1 MGDEMKY
8 SEGQRNQIYEK
19 YLRPLKLKI
28 SQILLY
34 DTNAAADFLKK
45 YSVHIDDQMY
55 LLEAEDLKEEAK
67 DDSNTICNV
76 PRYLNVKIKEEIFL

>member
-34 DTNAAADFLKK
+34 DTNTAADFLKNIITYFK
-45 YSVHIDDQMY
+45 KQVTQNY
-55 LLEAEDLKEEAK
+55 
-67 DDSNTICNV
+67 
-76 PRYLNVKIKEEIFL
+76 

>member
-34 DTNAAADFLKK
+34 DTNAAAVDCFNYLTIFRRIRIVGILK
-45 YSVHIDDQMY
+45 I
-55 LLEAEDLKEEAK
+55 
-67 DDSNTICNV
+67 
-76 PRYLNVKIKEEIFL
+76 

>member
-45 YSVHIDDQMY
+45 YNN
-55 LLEAEDLKEEAK
+55 LLQKNK
-67 DDSNTICNV
+67 
-76 PRYLNVKIKEEIFL
+76 

>member
-34 DTNAAADFLKK
+34 DTNAAADFLKNIITYFK
-45 YSVHIDDQMY
+45 KQVTQNY
-55 LLEAEDLKEEAK
+55 
-67 DDSNTICNV
+67 
-76 PRYLNVKIKEEIFL
+76 

>member
-34 DTNAAADFLKK
+34 DTNAAAVL
-45 YSVHIDDQMY
+45 
-55 LLEAEDLKEEAK
+55 
-67 DDSNTICNV
+67 
-76 PRYLNVKIKEEIFL
+76 EIFFSSAICSIN